1 MNEKKLPEKPDRG
14 KRIRNIIA
22 GTVVWTAAVAIVVFI
37 VLDPSES
44 VEMQIGTGL
53 SDQEVVADLS
63 DNSSELKIEQ
73 AEVDSSVE
81 NVALDT
87 ESESQAITQSEIVDS
102 KPQTSS
108 IVYESDTADT
118 SEPVETAEP
127 VQTAT
132 VSTETETR
140 TTTATATDVPTV
152 TEETSRTRTSPT
164 TKPSESALFIQVAAF
179 SKVENAQLKRKE
191 ISKALFPV
199 RVLKAEDGMNLVLV
213 GPYLTESEAKKVK
226 SELNS
231 TLQLTDSFLK
241 YAEIEPTK
249 VAMTESTTGTT
260 TQSVTTTTT
269 TSAEKSEVV
278 NGWYVRVGAY
288 KNLGNAKT
296 SRLRVEKL
304 QLSTIVTQEEEF
316 NVLMVGPFQDENT
329 AQIAKTRISL
339 ELKIKDAYLVRVGS

>member
-1 MNEKKLPEKPDRG
+1 MNKKKLPEKPDRA

-22 GTVVWTAAVAIVVFI
+22 GSMVWTAAVAIVVFV

-44 VEMQIGTGL
+44 VEMQIGIEL
-53 SDQEVVADLS
+53 SDQEVAAVPS
-63 DNSSELKIEQ
+63 DNSTELKIEQ
-73 AEVDSSVE
+73 TEVDSSVE
-81 NVALDT
+81 LAALDT
-87 ESESQAITQSEIVDS
+87 ESESQAVTQSENVES

-108 IVYESDTADT
+108 IVYESDTTDS

-127 VQTAT
+127 VQTAS
-132 VSTETETR
+132 VSNETETR
-140 TTTATATDVPTV
+140 ATTATDADVPTV
-152 TEETSRTRTSPT
+152 TGASSRTQTSPT

-199 RVLKAEDGMNLVLV
+199 RVLKGDDGMSLVLV
-213 GPYLTESEAKKVK
+213 GPYLTESEAKKVQT
-226 SELNS
+226 ELIS

-241 YAEIEPTK
+241 YTEIEPTK
-249 VAMTESTTGTT
+249 VAMTENASSST
-260 TQSVTTTTT
+260 TQSVTTATTS
-269 TSAEKSEVV
+269 SAEKSAVV
-278 NGWYVRVGAY
+278 DGWYVRVGAY

-304 QLSTIVTQEEEF
+304 QLSTVVTQEEEF
-316 NVLMVGPFQDENT
+316 NVLMVGPFKDENT
-329 AQIAKTRISL
+329 AEIAKSRISQ